1 MLVRNMSKTVAECL
15 FNLPTSMVAL
25 SLEASQT
32 FCVEVDSD
40 ILGMFVVRARV
51 TGDVS
56 KRFAGCREKVKRG
69 FVIVFG

>member
-1 MLVRNMSKTVAECL
+1 
-15 FNLPTSMVAL
+15 MVAL

-40 ILGMFVVRARV
+40 ILSMFVVRARIS
-51 TGDVS
+51 GDVS
-56 KRFAGCREKVKRG
+56 ERFGGCGEKVKRG